1 MQRKGKAKST
11 RDDQCQTSHVADC
24 DYNDE
29 QRARS
34 RYKDAAD
41 QLKEAIKARKDTWDS
56 FDFDE
61 LSGEPEGFD
70 DSQFKTKIN
79 AVLTSREA
87 SIKDKAGWSKF
98 TYSLERVFTACSPFA
113 KNCLIVAKNAQSV
126 MRFLFQLFLSRSRCQ
141 Y

>member
-1 MQRKGKAKST
+1 MQRKGRLKGQAKST
-11 RDDQCQTSHVADC
+11 RDDQGQTSHV

-29 QRARS
+29 QRARN

-41 QLKEAIKARKDTWDS
+41 QLKEAIKARKDTWGS

-87 SIKDKAGWSKF
+87 SIKDKAGWSKL
-98 TYSLERVFTACSPFA
+98 TYAVERVFTACSPFA

-126 MRFLFQLFLSRSRCQ
+126 MRFLFQLF
-141 Y
+141 